1 MTWAEIRERLLADKG
16 NWSQVARETGL
27 HINGIRKLAIGE
39 TTRPRIDTV
48 EKIAA
53 YYGRFTPGKPERARE
68 AA

>member
-1 MTWAEIRERLLADKG
+1 MTWTEIRERLLADKG

-53 YYGRFTPGKPERARE
+53 YYGRYTPGNRDKVQE